1 MTTDRLELLLAAG
14 LVLVYLIDSLRLLGH
29 REALIE
35 RIAEGRWRISFG
47 AIRFELLGRRLALPN
62 PLRPDRASRV
72 VGWSI
77 GTANAGAAAAIAWP
91 AAGRLLGA
99 LCLVLFVIVV
109 VLAPVLLV
117 AGEGLW
123 FAAAI
128 AAGYLVAIVAAACLA
143 MRAADFGLARK
154 SAVGIGIISVICL
167 PCAPNLLRAAGDGP
181 KLTVPMPAFGDASA
195 GAAERRGFRARFAA
209 TLRAELWQGT
219 GDTRQDA
226 LIQAIL
232 TDCEGRS

>member
-1 MTTDRLELLLAAG
+1 MTNDRLELLLAACF
-14 LVLVYLIDSLRLLGH
+14 VLVYLIDSLRLLGH
-29 REALIE
+29 RQALVE

-47 AIRFELLGRRLALPN
+47 AVRFELLGKRPALPN

-72 VGWSI
+72 VDWSI
-77 GTANAGAAAAIAWP
+77 GTAKADAAAKIGSP

-99 LCLVLFVIVV
+99 LCLVLLVIVV

-117 AGEGLW
+117 AGEGIW

-128 AAGYLVAIVAAACLA
+128 AAGYLVAIAAATWLV
-143 MRAADFGLARK
+143 MRAAEFGLAR
-154 SAVGIGIISVICL
+154 STAVGIGVIGVICL
-167 PCAPNLLRAAGDGP
+167 PCAPNLLRVAGAGP
-181 KLTVPMPAFGDASA
+181 KMSVPLPAFGDASA
-195 GAAERRGFRARFAA
+195 GAAERRGFRTRFAA
-209 TLRAELWQGT
+209 ALRQELWQGT